1 MLRPWTIKIQF
12 EKNSKKAIYLQIAD
26 HIINMIKNG
35 TLKSGDTL
43 SGSRLLASD
52 LGVNRNTVIKALDI
66 LISEGW
72 LYSEERKGL
81 FVSADLPI
89 RKISEKKS
97 TVQKE
102 ALSDKGKESVII
114 FDSGLPDTQIAP
126 MRELASA
133 YRQIFNRKSRINPM
147 LNRSE
152 FGTLRFRE
160 SVSRMLNQTRGMRTD
175 YSRICITRGSQM
187 ALFLIAHALLNK
199 GDLILVENPGYG
211 PAWETFRHAGA
222 ELIPITVDEKGIN
235 VEEVEHIV
243 ATQQVRAVYI
253 TPHHQYPT
261 TVILSLDRRLR
272 LIELSNRYG
281 FTIIEDDY
289 DCDFHFGLRPIAPLS
304 SLDGANDIIYI
315 GTFSK
320 MISESLRVGY
330 LVANNDIIQKV
341 GNLRRI
347 IDLQGDNIM
356 EQAIL
361 ELIESGIIK
370 KHIRKASKY
379 YLNKRNYFAS
389 LLNKHLS
396 DKVTYREPEGGLAF
410 WLKLKNKQDIN
421 KLNQILLLRGVSVI
435 RWTNYSFGSEIDGI
449 RLGYASLSEN
459 QLERGVKILSEAIK

>member
-1 MLRPWTIKIQF
+1 MLRPWTIKIQL
-12 EKNSKKAIYLQIAD
+12 EKDSKKAIYLQIAD
-26 HIINMIKNG
+26 HIIDMIKSG
-35 TLKSGDTL
+35 TLKSGDVL
-43 SGSRLLASD
+43 QGSRLLAHD

-81 FVSADLPI
+81 FVSANLPTNKRDEI
-89 RKISEKKS
+89 RKGIQQEIP
-97 TVQKE
+97 
-102 ALSDKGKESVII
+102 ADRGKEVII

-126 MRELASA
+126 MRELVSA

-152 FGTLRFRE
+152 FGALRFRE

-175 YSRICITRGSQM
+175 YSQICITRGSQM

-199 GDLILVENPGYG
+199 GDLILVENPGYA
-211 PAWETFRHAGA
+211 PVWETFRHAGA
-222 ELIPITVDEKGIN
+222 ELMPIAVDEKGIN
-235 VEEVEHIV
+235 VEDIERV
-243 ATQQVRAVYI
+243 ASAQQIKAVYI

-261 TVILSLDRRLR
+261 TVIMSLDRRLR

-289 DCDFHFGLRPIAPLS
+289 DCDFHFGIRPIAPLS
-304 SLDGANDIIYI
+304 SLDGANNTIYI

-330 LVANNDIIQKV
+330 LVANDGIIQKV

-361 ELIESGIIK
+361 ELIESGVIK

-379 YLNKRNYFAS
+379 YLNKRNYFAA
-389 LLNKHLS
+389 LIDKYLS
-396 DKVTYREPEGGLAF
+396 DKVTYKEPEGGLAF

-421 KLNQILLLRGVSVI
+421 KLNQALQLRGVSI
-435 RWTNYSFGSEIDGI
+435 IPWTNYSFYSEIDGI
-449 RLGYASLSEN
+449 RLGYASLSES
-459 QLERGVKILSEAIK
+459 QLERGIQILSKVIK

>member
-12 EKNSKKAIYLQIAD
+12 EKDSKKAIYLQIAD

-81 FVSADLPI
+81 FVSADLPT
-89 RKISEKKS
+89 KKMSEKIS

-102 ALSDKGKESVII
+102 ALLDKGKESVII
-114 FDSGLPDTQIAP
+114 FDSGLPDTHIAP

-133 YRQIFNRKSRINPM
+133 YRQIFNRKSRVNPM

-160 SVSRMLNQTRGMRTD
+160 SVSRMLNQTRGMHTD
-175 YSRICITRGSQM
+175 YSQICITRGSQM

-211 PAWETFRHAGA
+211 PAWETFRHAGT

-235 VEEVEHIV
+235 VEEVERIV

-421 KLNQILLLRGVSVI
+421 KLNQILLFRGVSVI
-435 RWTNYSFGSEIDGI
+435 PWTNYSFASEIDGI

-459 QLERGVKILSEAIK
+459 QLERGVKILREVIK

>member
-1 MLRPWTIKIQF
+1 MLRPWIIQIQF
-12 EKNSKKAIYLQIAD
+12 EKDSKKAIYLQIAD
-26 HIINMIKNG
+26 HIIHMIKNG
-35 TLKSGDTL
+35 TLKSGDAL
-43 SGSRLLASD
+43 PGSRLLASE
-52 LGVNRNTVIKALDI
+52 LGINRNTVIKALDI

-81 FVSADLPI
+81 FVSANLPARARHENGRGI
-89 RKISEKKS
+89 
-97 TVQKE
+97 QKE
-102 ALSDKGKESVII
+102 NLSDRGKESIVI

-133 YRQIFNRKSRINPM
+133 YRQIFNRKARINPM
-147 LNRSE
+147 INRSE

-160 SVSRMLNQTRGMRTD
+160 SVSRMLNQTRGMHTD
-175 YSRICITRGSQM
+175 YSQICITRGSQM
-187 ALFLIAHALLNK
+187 ALFLIAHALLNES
-199 GDLILVENPGYG
+199 DLILVENPGYG

-222 ELIPITVDEKGIN
+222 ELIPIAIDERGIN
-235 VEEVEHIV
+235 VEEVERI
-243 ATQQVRAVYI
+243 ASAQQVKAIYI

-289 DCDFHFGLRPIAPLS
+289 DCDFHFGIRPIAPLS
-304 SLDGANDIIYI
+304 SLDGATDTIYI

-361 ELIESGIIK
+361 ELIESGVIK
-370 KHIRKASKY
+370 KHIRKASKH

-389 LLNKHLS
+389 LIDKYLF
-396 DKVTYREPEGGLAF
+396 DKVTYKVPEGGLAF

-421 KLNQILLLRGVSVI
+421 RLNEALKLTGVSI
-435 RWTNYSFGSEIDGI
+435 IPWTNYSFDSEVDGI

-459 QLERGVKILSEAIK
+459 ELERGIKILSKVIK

>member
-12 EKNSKKAIYLQIAD
+12 EKDSKKAIYLQITD

-35 TLKSGDTL
+35 TLKPGDVL
-43 SGSRLLASD
+43 PSSRLLAVEM
-52 LGVNRNTVIKALDI
+52 GINRNTVIKSLNI
-66 LISEGW
+66 LLSEGW

-81 FVSADLPI
+81 FISAKLPI
-89 RKISEKKS
+89 LMRHEKRLDVPPSK
-97 TVQKE
+97 TGDQ
-102 ALSDKGKESVII
+102 GKNPIII

-152 FGTLRFRE
+152 LGILRFRE
-160 SVSRMLNQTRGMRTD
+160 SVSRMLNQTRGMHTNHTQV
-175 YSRICITRGSQM
+175 CITRGSQM
-187 ALFLIAHALLNK
+187 ALFLIAHAILDK
-199 GDLILVENPGYG
+199 GDIILVENPGYG

-222 ELIPITVDEKGIN
+222 KLVSVAVDEKGII
-235 VEEVEHIV
+235 VEDIKRIV
-243 ATQQVRAVYI
+243 STQQIKAVYI

-261 TVILSLDRRLR
+261 TVILSLERRLQ
-272 LIELSNRYG
+272 LIELSNRYK

-289 DCDFHFGLRPIAPLS
+289 DCDFHFGVRPIAPLS
-304 SLDGANDIIYI
+304 SLDGANDTVYI

-320 MISESLRVGY
+320 MISESLRIGY
-330 LVANNDIIQKV
+330 LIANEDIIHKV

-361 ELIESGIIK
+361 ELIESGVIR

-379 YLNKRNYFAS
+379 YLNKRNYFAA
-389 LLNKHLS
+389 LIDKYLS
-396 DKVTYREPEGGLAF
+396 DKVIYKMPEGGLAF
-410 WLKLKNKQDIN
+410 WLKLRNKQDIT
-421 KLNQILLLRGVSVI
+421 KLNQALKLRGINLVH
-435 RWTNYSFGSEIDGI
+435 WTNYSFDNEINGI

-459 QLERGVKILSEAIK
+459 QLEKGIKVLSKVIK

>member
-1 MLRPWTIKIQF
+1 MLRPWTVKIQF
-12 EKNSKKAIYLQIAD
+12 EKDSKKAIYLQIAD

-35 TLKSGDTL
+35 TLKSGDAL
-43 SGSRLLASD
+43 PGSRLLASEV
-52 LGVNRNTVIKALDI
+52 GVNRNTVIKALDI

-81 FVSADLPI
+81 FVSANLPTGTRHANRHGI
-89 RKISEKKS
+89 
-97 TVQKE
+97 QKE
-102 ALSDKGKESVII
+102 VSGDQGKESTII

-147 LNRSE
+147 INRSE
-152 FGTLRFRE
+152 FGALRFRE
-160 SVSRMLNQTRGMRTD
+160 SVSKMLNQTRGMHTD
-175 YSRICITRGSQM
+175 YSQVCITRGSQM
-187 ALFLIAHALLNK
+187 ALFLIAHALFNE
-199 GDLILVENPGYG
+199 GDLILVEDPGYG

-222 ELIPITVDEKGIN
+222 ELIPIAVDEKGIN
-235 VEEVEHIV
+235 VEDVERIV
-243 ATQQVRAVYI
+243 STQQVKAIYI

-272 LIELSNRYG
+272 LIDLSNRYG

-289 DCDFHFGLRPIAPLS
+289 DCDFHFGIRPIAPLS
-304 SLDGANDIIYI
+304 SLDGANDTIYI

-361 ELIESGIIK
+361 ELIESGVIR

-379 YLNKRNYFAS
+379 YLNKRNYFVS
-389 LLNKHLS
+389 LIDKYLS
-396 DKVTYREPEGGLAF
+396 EKVIYKEPEGGLAF
-410 WLKLKNKQDIN
+410 WLKLKNKQDIA
-421 KLNQILLLRGVSVI
+421 KLHQTLKLRGVSI
-435 RWTNYSFGSEIDGI
+435 IPWANYSFGSEINGI
-449 RLGYASLSEN
+449 RLGYASLSES
-459 QLERGVKILSEAIK
+459 QLERGIKILSKVIK

>member
-1 MLRPWTIKIQF
+1 MLRPWIIQIQF
-12 EKNSKKAIYLQIAD
+12 EKDSKKAIYVQIAD
-26 HIINMIKNG
+26 HIIDMIKNG
-35 TLKSGDTL
+35 TLKSGDAL
-43 SGSRLLASD
+43 PGSRLLASQ
-52 LGVNRNTVIKALDI
+52 LGINRNTVIKALDI

-81 FVSADLPI
+81 FVSANLPARAKHESRQGI
-89 RKISEKKS
+89 
-97 TVQKE
+97 QKE
-102 ALSDKGKESVII
+102 NLSDRGKESIVI

-133 YRQIFNRKSRINPM
+133 YRQIFNRKARINPM
-147 LNRSE
+147 INRSE

-160 SVSRMLNQTRGMRTD
+160 SVSRMLNQTRGMHTD
-175 YSRICITRGSQM
+175 YSQICITRGSQM
-187 ALFLIAHALLNK
+187 ALFLIAHALLNE

-222 ELIPITVDEKGIN
+222 ELIPIGIDEKGIS
-235 VEEVEHIV
+235 VEEVERI
-243 ATQQVRAVYI
+243 ASTQQVKAIYI

-289 DCDFHFGLRPIAPLS
+289 DCDFHFGIRPIAPLS
-304 SLDGANDIIYI
+304 SLDGATDTIYI

-330 LVANNDIIQKV
+330 LVANNYIIQKV

-361 ELIESGIIK
+361 ELIESGVIK

-389 LLNKHLS
+389 LIDKYLS
-396 DKVTYREPEGGLAF
+396 DKVTYKVPEGGLAF
-410 WLKLKNKQDIN
+410 WLKLKNKQDIS
-421 KLNQILLLRGVSVI
+421 KLNQALQLRNVSI
-435 RWTNYSFGSEIDGI
+435 IPWTNYSFDSEIAGI
-449 RLGYASLSEN
+449 RLGYASLSET
-459 QLERGVKILSEAIK
+459 QLERGIKILSKVIK

>member
-1 MLRPWTIKIQF
+1 MLRPWTFQIQF
-12 EKNSKKAIYLQIAD
+12 ERDSKKAIYLQITD
-26 HIINMIKNG
+26 YIIDLIKNG
-35 TLKSGDTL
+35 TLKSGDIL
-43 SGSRLLASD
+43 PSSRLLALD
-52 LGVNRNTVIKALDI
+52 LGINRNTVIKALDI

-72 LYSEERKGL
+72 LYSEERKAL
-81 FVSADLPI
+81 FVSANLPAKE
-89 RKISEKKS
+89 RSRNKKDI
-97 TVQKE
+97 QKSILQNQE
-102 ALSDKGKESVII
+102 KESVII

-133 YRQIFNRKSRINPM
+133 YRQIFNRKARINPM

-152 FGTLRFRE
+152 FGALRFRE
-160 SVSRMLNQTRGMRTD
+160 SVSRMLNQTRGMHTD
-175 YSRICITRGSQM
+175 YSEICITRGSQM

-222 ELIPITVDEKGIN
+222 ELIPISVDEKGID
-235 VEEVEHIV
+235 VEEIERI
-243 ATQQVRAVYI
+243 ASTQQIKAIYI

-261 TVILSLDRRLR
+261 TVIMSLDKRLR
-272 LIELSNRYG
+272 LIELSNLYR

-304 SLDGANDIIYI
+304 SLDGANDTIYI

-330 LVANNDIIQKV
+330 LVANTDIIQKV

-361 ELIESGIIK
+361 ELIESGVIK

-379 YLNKRNYFAS
+379 YLHKRNYFIS
-389 LLNKHLS
+389 LINKYLS
-396 DKVTYREPEGGLAF
+396 DKVTYKEPEGGLAF
-410 WLKLKNKQDIN
+410 WLKLRNKQDIH
-421 KLNQILLLRGVSVI
+421 KLNQALKLRGVSI
-435 RWTNYSFGSEIDGI
+435 IPWTNYSFDNEIDGI
-449 RLGYASLSEN
+449 RLGYASLSES
-459 QLERGVKILSEAIK
+459 QLEKGIEILSKVIR

>member
-1 MLRPWTIKIQF
+1 MLRPWTFQIQF
-12 EKNSKKAIYLQIAD
+12 ERDSKKAIYLQITD
-26 HIINMIKNG
+26 YIIDLIKNG

-43 SGSRLLASD
+43 PSSRLLALD
-52 LGVNRNTVIKALDI
+52 LGINRNTVIKALDI

-81 FVSADLPI
+81 FVSANLPAKE
-89 RKISEKKS
+89 RSRYKKDI
-97 TVQKE
+97 QKSILQNQE
-102 ALSDKGKESVII
+102 KESVII

-133 YRQIFNRKSRINPM
+133 YRQIFNRKARINPM

-152 FGTLRFRE
+152 FGALRFRE
-160 SVSRMLNQTRGMRTD
+160 SVSRMLNQTRGMHTD
-175 YSRICITRGSQM
+175 YSEICITRGSQM

-222 ELIPITVDEKGIN
+222 ELIPISVDEKGID
-235 VEEVEHIV
+235 VEEIERT
-243 ATQQVRAVYI
+243 ASTQQIKAVYI

-261 TVILSLDRRLR
+261 TVIMSLDRRLR
-272 LIELSNRYG
+272 LIELSNLYG

-304 SLDGANDIIYI
+304 SLDGANDTIYI

-361 ELIESGIIK
+361 ELIESGVIK

-379 YLNKRNYFAS
+379 YLHKRNYFIS
-389 LLNKHLS
+389 LISKYLS
-396 DKVTYREPEGGLAF
+396 DKVTYKEPEGGLAF
-410 WLKLKNKQDIN
+410 WLKLRNKQDIN
-421 KLNQILLLRGVSVI
+421 KLNQALKLRGVSI
-435 RWTNYSFGSEIDGI
+435 IPWTNYSFDNKIDGI
-449 RLGYASLSEN
+449 RLGYASLSES
-459 QLERGVKILSEAIK
+459 QLEKGIEILSKVIR